1 MATKKYVNGPLTI
14 IWKPDLC
21 SHSAKCFRGLPSVF
35 NPSIRPWIDP
45 LAAPADRIIEQIKKC
60 PSGALSFEMTDT
72 NEQNMENEQVQTRI
86 TVADKGPYLVKG
98 KFIFVDKNGKEELK
112 EGNIALCRCGLS
124 GNKPFCDGTH
134 KQSHVLDQ

>member
-1 MATKKYVNGPLTI
+1 
-14 IWKPDLC
+14 
-21 SHSAKCFRGLPSVF
+21 
-35 NPSIRPWIDP
+35 
-45 LAAPADRIIEQIKKC
+45 
-60 PSGALSFEMTDT
+60 
-72 NEQNMENEQVQTRI
+72 MENEQVQTRI